1 MPVKFKKS
9 DVFKTEVTFP
19 EPNDAGGFDDS
30 TFVGHFKRPT
40 HQQAIE
46 LRKKDDVEVVRQQL
60 VGWDMVDEAGA
71 AVPYSDDAR
80 EVVMSSASAPY
91 HTALAFYRAVSGNK
105 TKNS

>member
-9 DVFKTEVTFP
+9 DFFTTEVTFP

-30 TFVGHFKRPT
+30 TFVAHFKRPT
-40 HQQAIE
+40 HQE
-46 LRKKDDVEVVRQQL
+46 TKDLRTKEDIEVVRKQL
-60 VGWDMVDEAGA
+60 VGWDMKDEAGA
-71 AVPYSDDAR
+71 AVPYSADAR

-105 TKNS
+105 TKN